1 VTSEDEWFDEE
12 AGPVVRPYA
21 VTGGRTRPANTA
33 LELVALVSTTDR
45 GRSLVASLEP
55 EQQSI
60 AVLCRRIQS
69 IAEISAQLK
78 LPIGVTRVLVGDMV
92 DSGLVSLHRP
102 DRPTQRPAVS
112 LMEKV
117 LDGLQ
122 TL

>member
-1 VTSEDEWFDEE
+1 MTSEDEWFDEE

-21 VTGGRTRPANTA
+21 VTGGRTRSSTGA
-33 LELVALVSTTDR
+33 LELVALMSTTDR
-45 GRSLVASLEP
+45 GLSLVRALEP
-55 EQQSI
+55 EQQAI
-60 AVLCRRIQS
+60 AMLCRRIQS
-69 IAEISAQLK
+69 IAEVSAKLQ

-92 DSGLVSLHRP
+92 EAGLVSLHRP
-102 DRPTQRPAVS
+102 DRPTQRPATA